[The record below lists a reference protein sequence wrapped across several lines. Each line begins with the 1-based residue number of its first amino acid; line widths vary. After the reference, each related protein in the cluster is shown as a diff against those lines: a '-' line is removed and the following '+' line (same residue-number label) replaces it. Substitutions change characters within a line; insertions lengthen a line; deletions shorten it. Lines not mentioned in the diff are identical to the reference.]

1 MQASLPA
8 CTPSVVV
15 SVAMAGEGAPKQVQ
29 STGCA
34 GFGDALGE
42 KGVQREKGASGR
54 PETVL
59 GEGARAHRAQMQG
72 KMTKMTV

>member
-8 CTPSVVV
+8 CTPAVVA
-15 SVAMAGEGAPKQVQ
+15 SVAMAREGAPKQVQ

-42 KGVQREKGASGR
+42 KEVQREKRASGR
-54 PETVL
+54 QETVF
-59 GEGARAHRAQMQG
+59 GEGVRAHRAQMQG
-72 KMTKMTV
+72 KKTKMMV